1 MNWRALTFDMTAH
14 CVRASALGAALV
26 LCAAPALAQQQDALS
41 ASAETPWYEAFTLS
55 MNETVHPSLD
65 QRESFDLQLNGG
77 RWGLSLGI
85 DDYSDARFQ
94 REDVS
99 AGAFVNLGDRF
110 RLGGE
115 VRFTAPESQFLG
127 RNSSDGRQPEI
138 KFESALR
145 F

>member
-1 MNWRALTFDMTAH
+1 
-14 CVRASALGAALV
+14 
-26 LCAAPALAQQQDALS
+26 
-41 ASAETPWYEAFTLS
+41 
-55 MNETVHPSLD
+55 MNETAPTSLEEMD
-65 QRESFDLQLNGG
+65 TIDVPLNGG
-77 RWGLSLGI
+77 RWGVRFGI
-85 DDYSDARFQ
+85 DDRSDSRFQ

-115 VRFTAPESQFLG
+115 VRFSAPESEYLTQTETEE
-127 RNSSDGRQPEI
+127 RQPEI